1 MEQWKRI
8 EEFNYEYEISSYGRI
23 RSVEN
28 VIVRGN
34 GWKYTR
40 KSKILKPSGSGGYL
54 RGAVC
59 VNKKMIPYKIHRL
72 VALAFIPNNE
82 NKKEVNHIDGN
93 KLNNHFDNL
102 EWCTNKE
109 NIKHAIDNGLWGDRK
124 LMNFNNQR
132 SKIKKEV
139 ILNIKYLY
147 SKGFSQ
153 CEISKFHNISQSQIS
168 RVIKGRYNYK
178 TESHG

>member
-1 MEQWKRI
+1 MEQWKKI

-93 KLNNHFDNL
+93 KLNNHVENL
-102 EWCTNKE
+102 EWCTRQE
-109 NIKHAIDNGLWGDRK
+109 NIEHC
-124 LMNFNNQR
+124 
-132 SKIKKEV
+132 
-139 ILNIKYLY
+139 ILNKLQKPFKGEEIGNSKLLEFQVIEIRNKFKPRVYSRAKLAKEYNVSEATIKDILY
-147 SKGFSQ
+147 KRTW
-153 CEISKFHNISQSQIS
+153 IHLL
-168 RVIKGRYNYK
+168 
-178 TESHG
+178 

>member
-1 MEQWKRI
+1 MEQWKKI

-40 KSKILKPSGSGGYL
+40 KSKILKPSAGGGYL

-59 VNKKMIPYKIHRL
+59 VNKKMIQYKIHRL

-93 KLNNHFDNL
+93 KLNNHVENL
-102 EWCTNKE
+102 EWCTRQE
-109 NIKHAIDNGLWGDRK
+109 NIEHC
-124 LMNFNNQR
+124 
-132 SKIKKEV
+132 
-139 ILNIKYLY
+139 ILNKLQKPFKGEEIGNSKLLEFQVIEIRNKFKPHVYSRAKLAKEYNVSEATIKDILY
-147 SKGFSQ
+147 KRTW
-153 CEISKFHNISQSQIS
+153 IHLL
-168 RVIKGRYNYK
+168 
-178 TESHG
+178 

>member
-1 MEQWKRI
+1 MEQWKKI

-93 KLNNHFDNL
+93 KLNNHVENL
-102 EWCTNKE
+102 EWCTRQE
-109 NIKHAIDNGLWGDRK
+109 NIEHC
-124 LMNFNNQR
+124 
-132 SKIKKEV
+132 
-139 ILNIKYLY
+139 ILNKLQKPFKGEEIGNSKLLEFQVIEIRNKFKPRVYSRTKLAKEYNVSEATIKDILY
-147 SKGFSQ
+147 KRTW
-153 CEISKFHNISQSQIS
+153 IHLL
-168 RVIKGRYNYK
+168 
-178 TESHG
+178 

>member
-1 MEQWKRI
+1 MEQWKKI

-59 VNKKMIPYKIHRL
+59 VNKKMIQYKIHRL

-93 KLNNHFDNL
+93 KLNNHVENL
-102 EWCTNKE
+102 EWCTRQE
-109 NIKHAIDNGLWGDRK
+109 NIEHC
-124 LMNFNNQR
+124 
-132 SKIKKEV
+132 
-139 ILNIKYLY
+139 ILNKLQKPFKGEEIGNSKLLEFQVIEIRNKFKPRVYSRAKLAKEYNVSEATIKDILY
-147 SKGFSQ
+147 KRTW
-153 CEISKFHNISQSQIS
+153 IHLL
-168 RVIKGRYNYK
+168 
-178 TESHG
+178 

>member
-1 MEQWKRI
+1 MEQWKKI

-23 RSVEN
+23 KSVEN

-40 KSKILKPSGSGGYL
+40 KSKILKPSVSGGYL

-93 KLNNHFDNL
+93 KLNNHVENL
-102 EWCTNKE
+102 EWCTRQE
-109 NIKHAIDNGLWGDRK
+109 NIEHC
-124 LMNFNNQR
+124 
-132 SKIKKEV
+132 
-139 ILNIKYLY
+139 ILNKLQKPFKGEEIGNSKLLEFQVIEIRNKFKPRVYSRAKLAKEYNVSEATIKDILY
-147 SKGFSQ
+147 KRTW
-153 CEISKFHNISQSQIS
+153 IHLL
-168 RVIKGRYNYK
+168 
-178 TESHG
+178 

>member
-1 MEQWKRI
+1 MEQWKKI

-59 VNKKMIPYKIHRL
+59 VNKKIIPYKIHRL

-93 KLNNHFDNL
+93 KLNNHVENL
-102 EWCTNKE
+102 EWCTRQE
-109 NIKHAIDNGLWGDRK
+109 NIEHC
-124 LMNFNNQR
+124 
-132 SKIKKEV
+132 
-139 ILNIKYLY
+139 ILNKLQKPFKGEEIGNSKLLEFQVIEIRNKFKPRVYSRTKLAKEYNVSEATIKDILY
-147 SKGFSQ
+147 KRTW
-153 CEISKFHNISQSQIS
+153 IHLL
-168 RVIKGRYNYK
+168 
-178 TESHG
+178 

>member
-1 MEQWKRI
+1 MEQWKKI

-40 KSKILKPSGSGGYL
+40 KSKILKPSVSGGYL

-93 KLNNHFDNL
+93 KLNNHVENL
-102 EWCTNKE
+102 EWCTRQE
-109 NIKHAIDNGLWGDRK
+109 NIEHC
-124 LMNFNNQR
+124 
-132 SKIKKEV
+132 
-139 ILNIKYLY
+139 ILNKLQKPFKGEEIGNSKLLEFQVIEIRNKFKPRVYSRAKLAKEYNVSEATIKDILY
-147 SKGFSQ
+147 KRTW
-153 CEISKFHNISQSQIS
+153 IHLL
-168 RVIKGRYNYK
+168 
-178 TESHG
+178 